1 MLNKENVEKKME
13 VDKALMEVNN
23 LESEVEEKKQEILQA
38 QENYKKL
45 EKQTN
50 LEISKHEERLK
61 EL

>member
-1 MLNKENVEKKME
+1 MLNKENIEKKME

-23 LESEVEEKKQEILQA
+23 LENEIDEKKQELIKA
-38 QENYKKL
+38 QENYKKA

-50 LEISKHEERLK
+50 LEINKHDTRLK